1 MTSSVIKTPG
11 YIYLI
16 SLFALAIL
24 TSSCIKNKSV
34 ITVTVTGEVF
44 NSGYIGNG
52 AQWDAYPEAEAWGSG
67 ISDSDWQ
74 KLYKRLDFMKPNFIR
89 CLINSPYNYYDA
101 ETGKYDKTRNIDP
114 MINLLSYCQKNNIT
128 VLFGEFNPPT
138 WSMKQDTAWIR
149 MAVDYLNYLVVEQGF
164 TCIKYYNLFNEPDG
178 DWSATNGD
186 YEMWKEMVLQFTNK
200 MKSYPAMTGKVTVAG
215 PDVVVG
221 YRNKASMY
229 EPWEWVKQSATDMD
243 DIIGLYD
250 VHAYPGQYEVRSGQ
264 FAESIK
270 KYAEQV
276 PAGKKIVLGEAGYK
290 YYKPEDSVLMAEHIK
305 RSTNHPF
312 TKGSDCNML
321 VYDFFYGLDMPL
333 LCMDIMNSGFSGM
346 AVWMLDDAMH
356 SKGDA
361 GDTTDIKLWG
371 MWNILGE
378 ELFSDPSQEEIR
390 PWFYTWSLMCRYFP
404 AGSDILKLSYTP
416 KEGIRMVAAEK
427 DGNITI
433 AMVNTGNEDTSV
445 ALRLPH
451 NIENASIYIYSEA
464 SMPKDNE
471 GMPVP
476 ISTGTNIRKSYTV
489 NLKAQSFYLITSISY
504 NTNTIK

>member
-1 MTSSVIKTPG
+1 MTLPYIKRIKAITVTCF
-11 YIYLI
+11 L
-16 SLFALAIL
+16 ALAIFAGG
-24 TSSCIKNKSV
+24 CMNNKPDISV
-34 ITVTVTGEVF
+34 TISGEVS
-44 NSGYIGNG
+44 NAGYIGNG

-67 ISDSDWQ
+67 ISESDWQ

-89 CLINSPYNYYDA
+89 CLINSPYNYYNA
-101 ETGKYDKTRNIDP
+101 ETGKYDKTRNIEP
-114 MINLLSYCQKNNIT
+114 MINLLTYCQKNNIT

-138 WSMKQDTAWIR
+138 WSMKQDTAWIG
-149 MAVDYLNYLVVEQGF
+149 MAVDYLNYLVADQGF

-186 YEMWKEMVLQFTNK
+186 YEMWKGMVLQFTDK
-200 MKSYPAMTGKVTVAG
+200 MKSYPSLAGKVSVAG

-221 YRNKASMY
+221 YKNKASMY

-250 VHAYPGQYEVRSGQ
+250 VHAYPGQYEVRSGR
-264 FAESIK
+264 FAEAIK

-290 YYKPEDSVLMAEHIK
+290 YYKTEDSVLMAEHIK

-378 ELFSDPSQEEIR
+378 EVFSSPEEEEIR

-404 AGSDILKLSYTP
+404 AGSDILTLSYTP
-416 KEGIRMVAAEK
+416 VEGIRMVAAEK
-427 DGNITI
+427 DGNLTV
-433 AMVNTGNEDTSV
+433 AMVNTGNEDKSV

-451 NIENASIYIYSEA
+451 DIENASIYVYSEEKM
-464 SMPKDNE
+464 SRDNE

-476 ISTGTNIRKSYTV
+476 IAASTNIRENYTL
-489 NLKAQSFYLITSISY
+489 NLKAQSFCLITGINY
-504 NTNTIK
+504 NTTLVK